1 MDLSGS
7 LVLVQQALTYTSNF
21 SVPELSGEVRGVTSE
36 ILLHI
41 LVSTDLSGIVDR
53 SGYFPAPVLLRRS
66 MSDKTPI
73 DELVDILKDYEYN
86 LRSVDNLP
94 DYLFLQNIMDVKLRR
109 QHRNIV
115 QFLDS

>member
-1 MDLSGS
+1 
-7 LVLVQQALTYTSNF
+7 
-21 SVPELSGEVRGVTSE
+21 
-36 ILLHI
+36 
-41 LVSTDLSGIVDR
+41 
-53 SGYFPAPVLLRRS
+53 